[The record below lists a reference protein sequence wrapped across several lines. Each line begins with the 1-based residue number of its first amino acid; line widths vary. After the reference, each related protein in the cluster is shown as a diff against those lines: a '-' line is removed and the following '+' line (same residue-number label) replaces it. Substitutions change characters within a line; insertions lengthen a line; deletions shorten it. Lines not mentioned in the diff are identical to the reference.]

1 MLSVLAVLMAI
12 AIYIQGVD
20 PNADNKQGHT
30 QGGYEG
36 GDDMYMRIKSEWIFN
51 YDYHV
56 QDLWRIYI

>member
-1 MLSVLAVLMAI
+1 MLTGYVLSVLAVLMAI

-36 GDDMYMRIKSEWIFN
+36 GDDMYMRIKSE
-51 YDYHV
+51 
-56 QDLWRIYI
+56 